1 MIGCFVG
8 IYLRKLG
15 IAILLL
21 LCIAMLVLSA
31 QAGGTYTLG
40 DQDASDG
47 SDPLSS
53 PPYTLPSVGE
63 PAPFDLFNGA
73 DNDGPN
79 FDATWT
85 HTFPT
90 DGTIISGTLEF
101 GIWDH
106 DSAAAG
112 DQVATFTVDG
122 VDRTT
127 DANTA
132 FNSKGGSQLEYNT
145 YSFSVNPALLT
156 DGQLVVR
163 LELQAPGLGRLAT
176 GEVYDTDYNGA
187 WIDFSRLI
195 IVQEEGPPEN
205 GVPELEWSLPIVI
218 SLVAAALFIA
228 KKRLIKAP

>member
-1 MIGCFVG
+1 M
-8 IYLRKLG
+8 
-15 IAILLL
+15 L
-21 LCIAMLVLSA
+21 LCVAMLVSSV

-40 DQDASDG
+40 DQDSSDG
-47 SDPLSS
+47 SFPGSV

-63 PAPFDLFNGA
+63 PAPFDTFNGA
-73 DNDGPN
+73 DVDGPN

-85 HTFPT
+85 FTFPT
-90 DGTIISGTLEF
+90 DGTIISATLEF

-112 DQVATFTVDG
+112 DQVATFTLDG

-132 FNSKGGSQLEYNT
+132 FNGKGGSQSEYNT
-145 YSFSVNPALLT
+145 YSFSVSPALLT

-163 LELQAPGLGRLAT
+163 LELKAPGLGGMA
-176 GEVYDTDYNGA
+176 GQVPPAAPEADYNGA

-195 IVQEEGPPEN
+195 IVQEEGPPE
-205 GVPELEWSLPIVI
+205 GVPELEWSLPTVI

-228 KKRLIKAP
+228 KKRLTKTP